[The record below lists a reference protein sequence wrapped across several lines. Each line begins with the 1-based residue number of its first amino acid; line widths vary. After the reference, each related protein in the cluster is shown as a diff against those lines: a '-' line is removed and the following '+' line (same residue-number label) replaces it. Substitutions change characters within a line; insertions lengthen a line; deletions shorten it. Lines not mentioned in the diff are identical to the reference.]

1 MCVDLRMDQLNL
13 WTNEP
18 IPVRVQIPDTIKQ
31 DLLGKMARLLL
42 EVVVEHSLEKESRI
56 EDE

>member
-13 WTNEP
+13 WTDEP
-18 IPVRVQIPDTIKQ
+18 APVRVQIPDTIKQ
-31 DLLGKMARLLL
+31 DLLRKMAQLLL
-42 EVVVEHSLEKESRI
+42 DVVVEHSLEKESRM

>member
-13 WTNEP
+13 WTDEP
-18 IPVRVQIPDTIKQ
+18 VPVRVQIPDTIKQ
-31 DLLGKMARLLL
+31 DLLGKMAQLLL

>member
-13 WTNEP
+13 WTDEP
-18 IPVRVQIPDTIKQ
+18 VPVRVQIPDTIKQ
-31 DLLGKMARLLL
+31 DLLRKMAQLLVD
-42 EVVVEHSLEKESRI
+42 VVLEHSLEKESRI